1 MAGNQEN
8 FQRAMNQGHTA
19 AWDQN
24 WEQAVTYYQQALEEI
39 PDHPQA
45 ITSLALALYEQKRY
59 DEALTYYQRA
69 AQLNPNDAV
78 SFEKMARIYEK
89 LGQFKKAVESF
100 MEAAELYLKARD
112 VDKTID
118 NWKRVAFLEQDNLT
132 ARSRLATIY
141 DRLGRKAE
149 AVAEYMASASI
160 MQAQGDMVKA
170 FQVVQYVQKMVPEY
184 EEAKTALEKLNNNE
198 PLPMPEHEQAD
209 AGDEPPTGKKLL
221 AQPKSTA
228 PLAVDPILE
237 ARQKSLTRLAAQLF
251 ELGEETASPDGS
263 INRRGLNALTRGTGG
278 LKQEA
283 ADRARM
289 ELYLSQAIQ
298 FQSSGDNEQALAQ
311 LEQAVDI
318 GLKVPEA
325 YYDLG
330 LLYSEKDGQ
339 KSYRFL
345 QESVKHPDFALGSYL
360 LIAQLYESSGQFA
373 EAAMSYLQALRLGD
387 IEMVAADQVDELSQ
401 LYEPLLEEQ
410 SNITDE
416 AAHKKLCEIIRGQ
429 LLRPDWRQYM
439 TMARQQLPQQADG
452 GPPLPMASMLLQT
465 SGSQVVEAMAMVR
478 QYTAQGYYRSAM
490 EEAFDALRYAPTYL
504 PLHMQMGEILVKEG
518 RIQDA
523 TDKFLI
529 TSEVYTLRG
538 EVGQAVRLLTRV
550 TQMAPMDLSV
560 RSRLI
565 DLLAAQGR
573 TDEAMHQYSEL
584 ANIYYQLAEFDM
596 ARQTYMA
603 ASKLAQQA
611 GADTKWVLEILSKV
625 ADIDMQRLDWKAAIK
640 IYEQLRTMQP
650 EAETPRSRLID
661 LNLKLGNVP
670 DAMSE
675 LDGYVAL
682 LENSNQRPKAIGFIK
697 DLIQEH
703 VSSPELYNR
712 LADLLIRHGQT
723 SKAIEVLDAG
733 GEALLDAGNKQAA
746 IDMIKKVI
754 SLNPPNLADFQKA
767 LRELQTR

>member
-24 WEQAVTYYQQALEEI
+24 WEQAVSYYQQALEEI

-59 DEALTYYQRA
+59 DEALTYYERS

-78 SFEKMARIYEK
+78 SFEKISRIYEK
-89 LGQFKKAVESF
+89 TGQFKKAVENS
-100 MEAAELYLKARD
+100 MQAAELYLKARD
-112 VDKTID
+112 VDKTIE
-118 NWKRVAFLEQDNLT
+118 NWKRVAFLEPDNLT
-132 ARSRLATIY
+132 SRSRLATIY

-149 AVAEYMASASI
+149 AVAEYMASAAI

-184 EEAKTALEKLNNNE
+184 EDAKIALEKLNNNE

-221 AQPKSTA
+221 TQPKSTA
-228 PLAVDPILE
+228 PLAMDPILE

-251 ELGEETASPDGS
+251 ELGEESSPDGS

-289 ELYLSQAIQ
+289 ELFLSQAIQ
-298 FQSSGDNEQALAQ
+298 FQSSGDNEQALTQ
-311 LEQAVDI
+311 LEQAVEI
-318 GLKVPEA
+318 GLKVAEA

-339 KSYRFL
+339 KSYRYL

-373 EAAMSYLQALRLGD
+373 EAAISYLQALRLGD
-387 IEMVAADQVDELSQ
+387 IEMVAPEQADELSQ

-410 SNITDE
+410 SNVTDE
-416 AAHKKLCEIIRGQ
+416 NAQKKLCEVIRGQ

-439 TMARQQLPQQADG
+439 TMARQQLPQQSDG
-452 GPPLPMASMLLQT
+452 GPPLPLASMLLQT
-465 SGSQVVEAMAMVR
+465 SGSQVVEAMALVR

-490 EEAFDALRYAPTYL
+490 EEAFDALRFAPTYL
-504 PLHMQMGEILVKEG
+504 PLHMQMGEILIKEG

-523 TDKFLI
+523 TEKFLI

-573 TDEAMHQYSEL
+573 TDEAMQQYSEL

-611 GADTKWVLEILSKV
+611 GADQKWVLEILTKV

-650 EAETPRSRLID
+650 EADTPRSRLID
-661 LNLKLGNVP
+661 LNLKLGNLP
-670 DAMSE
+670 DAMAE
-675 LDGYVAL
+675 LDGFVAL

-712 LADLLIRHGQT
+712 LADLLIRHGQ
-723 SKAIEVLDAG
+723 SAKAVEVLDAG
-733 GEALLDAGNKQAA
+733 SEAMLDAGNKQAA
-746 IDMIKKVI
+746 IDMLKKII
-754 SLNPPNLADFQKA
+754 SLNPLNLADFQKA
-767 LRELQTR
+767 LRQLQT